1 MAIAPTK
8 PIYVDGPPITAKA
21 VLERRFRTGSDVTTT
36 QYLWHGTPN
45 IANPPKFYI
54 TSGAFKFKS
63 GSTSGSTGRT
73 WTCTTT
79 SAVANKHYDILIEYD
94 FSASAGAPTITI
106 NGVAQSLSNDGGTVT
121 NPPNGLSSHVLD
133 GYAYST
139 TESDVFLGV
148 DETFHV
154 WPGMESA
161 LAWEAAALTS
171 KPTLY
176 FPERVSGGY
185 HFYFEQIAPGQ
196 SFATAVTVR
205 PNATGT
211 LSHTSPTPSWSSWEA
226 GVGTGSG
233 TDHTKVNDQSDSS
246 DIRAAYSANVAGTAS
261 FPLGDPSISGY
272 CGIADFYWRVKGA
285 TSGAYPSV
293 KLYCTIDSTEAS
305 KTVTTTSSF
314 VDHFYPRTGQWTESI
329 RNAATIKVGRDT
341 IAKNTTVFVSEMWCV
356 FYDNISIKDTTGS
369 YSVTSRGGTGA
380 GSWITRR

>member
-148 DETFHV
+148 DEAFHV
-154 WPGMESA
+154 WPSMESA
-161 LAWEAAALTS
+161 SAWEAAALTS

-176 FPERVSGGY
+176 FPERISGGY
-185 HFYFEQIAPGQ
+185 HFYFEQLAPGQ
-196 SFATAVTVR
+196 AFAEAVIVR
-205 PNATGT
+205 PDAAGT
-211 LSHTSPTPSWSSWEA
+211 LSHTSPTPSWSSWKT

-233 TDHTKVNDQSDSS
+233 TDHTRVNDSS
-246 DIRAAYSANVAGTAS
+246 DGSYVVAAYSNNVAGTVS
-261 FPLGDPSISGY
+261 FPLGNPSISGY
-272 CGIADFYWRVKGA
+272 CGIAEFWWRVAGTAGQTA
-285 TSGAYPSV
+285 TLYSTINSVEQSKAY
-293 KLYCTIDSTEAS
+293 
-305 KTVTTTSSF
+305 TVTASF
-314 VDHFYPRTGQWTESI
+314 TDVSMMRMGVWTESI
-329 RNAATIKVGRDT
+329 RNAATIKVGRTT
-341 IAKNTTVFVSEMWCV
+341 ISKNTTISVSEFWV
-356 FYDNISIKDTTGS
+356 SFYSNVLATD
-369 YSVTSRGGTGA
+369 VGGTYTMSSKGGVGA